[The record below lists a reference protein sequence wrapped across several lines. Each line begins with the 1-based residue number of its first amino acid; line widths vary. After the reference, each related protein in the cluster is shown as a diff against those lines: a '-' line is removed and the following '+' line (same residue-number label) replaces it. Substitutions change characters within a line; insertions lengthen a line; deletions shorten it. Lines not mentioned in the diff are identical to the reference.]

1 MGDADTNNNTNNDDS
16 NSTVSNLPVL
26 FANGYPTSLEK
37 MSRSQLELF
46 IPFLLKCSLN
56 LRYIDEKH
64 AAPKWWPTNLEYK
77 IPFGKPKNLK
87 KVSFSFKLIIGL
99 GNIFIFIFQ
108 SRTGRR
114 K

>member
-1 MGDADTNNNTNNDDS
+1 MGDADTNNNNNDDS
-16 NSTVSNLPVL
+16 KSTVSNLPVL

-37 MSRSQLELF
+37 MSRNQLELF

-64 AAPKWWPTNLEYK
+64 EAPKWWPTNLEYK

-87 KVSFSFKLIIGL
+87 KVSLNL
-99 GNIFIFIFQ
+99 N
-108 SRTGRR
+108 
-114 K
+114 